1 MTSPVS
7 TVTRQS
13 TSSAEVEALLAQ
25 MTLAEKIGQMTQIE
39 KNSITPEAVTEYF
52 IGSVLSGGGG
62 NPTPNTAENW
72 AKMVRGFQEAA
83 LQTRLRIPLIY
94 GVDGV
99 HGHNNVK
106 GAVIFPH
113 NIGLG
118 ATRDADLVTRIAEAT
133 AEELLAT
140 GVHWDFAPAVSVPQ
154 DIRWGRTYEGYSE
167 NTDIVTPLGVA
178 YVKGLQNKGVLPS
191 VKHFVADG
199 GTSWGSTSKYD
210 WLHGNWQLPGD
221 GYSIDQ
227 GNAEIEEATLRA
239 VHLPPYQAA
248 IEAGA
253 LNIMIS
259 FSSWNGL
266 KMHAHQYLI
275 TEVLKG
281 EFGFEGFVVSDWMAV
296 SQIDRDFYTCVVRSI
311 NAGLDMVMVPFD
323 YKTFIATLTKAV
335 EQGDVAQSRID
346 DAVRRILK
354 VKQAIGLFDQP
365 FGNDS
370 LLSEVGSEAHRAI
383 AREAVRKSLVLL
395 KNEGDLLPLSKT
407 NPRILV
413 AGEAANNIGMQCGGW
428 TIDWQGGSGA
438 ITTGS
443 NIVEGIKRLV
453 GEDTAVEYSVE
464 GFAAADPTDIGI
476 VVVGE
481 PPYSE
486 GMGDKSDLTLPAAD
500 VELITKMRATC
511 KKLVVIVMSGRPLVI
526 TPQLEQAD
534 AFLMAWLPGSEAEGI
549 SDVVFG
555 DYGFTGKLSHSL
567 PRTSADV
574 PLSALKSHDNG
585 ALFPVGYGLT
595 TESQ

>member
-1 MTSPVS
+1 MNSPVS
-7 TVTRQS
+7 TEIR
-13 TSSAEVEALLAQ
+13 TSINSAEVDALLAQ

-39 KNSITPEAVTEYF
+39 KNSITPEAVAEYF

-62 NPTPNTAENW
+62 NPTPNTPENW
-72 AKMVRGFQEAA
+72 AKMVRDFQEAA

-118 ATRDADLVTRIAEAT
+118 ATGDADLVTRIAEAT

-167 NTDIVTPLGVA
+167 NTDIVSPLGVA
-178 YVKGLQNKGVLPS
+178 YVKGLQQRGVLPS

-227 GNAEIEEATLRA
+227 GNAEIDEATLRA
-239 VHLPPYQAA
+239 IHLPPYQAA

-253 LNIMIS
+253 MNIMIS

-266 KMHAHQYLI
+266 KMHAQKYLI
-275 TEVLKG
+275 TDVLKN

-323 YKTFIATLTKAV
+323 YKSFIETLTKAV
-335 EQGDVAQSRID
+335 EQGDVLQSRID

-354 VKQAIGLFDQP
+354 VKQAIGLFEQP
-365 FGNDS
+365 FGDDS

-395 KNEGDLLPLSKT
+395 KNEGNLLPISKYAS
-407 NPRILV
+407 RILV
-413 AGEAANNIGMQCGGW
+413 AGEAAKNIGMQCGGW
-428 TIDWQGGSGA
+428 TIDWQGASGA
-438 ITTGS
+438 ITIGTD
-443 NIVEGIKRLV
+443 IVESVTKVV
-453 GEDTAVEYSVE
+453 GEDTAVEYNAQ
-464 GFAAADPTDIGI
+464 GDFKADPSDIGI
-476 VVVGE
+476 VVIGE
-481 PPYSE
+481 SPYSE

-500 VELITKMRATC
+500 VELVNKMRSIC
-511 KKLVVIVMSGRPLVI
+511 KRLVVIVMSGRPLVI

-534 AFLMAWLPGSEAEGI
+534 AFVMAWLPGSEAEGI
-549 SDVVFG
+549 SDVIFG
-555 DYGFTGKLSHSL
+555 DYPFTGKLAHTL
-567 PRTSADV
+567 PRTAADI
-574 PLSALKSHDNG
+574 PLKTLKANDNG

-595 TESQ
+595 TEV